1 EPGMSSSPAGAVLL
15 APERLARP
23 RLAPDVVVHE
33 PAEPGAPWV
42 VQRGS
47 HQYFRLQEDL
57 ARLVRAVD
65 GVRGH
70 DDLAEAL
77 GAPWTRADVG
87 SAVRTLAGAKVL
99 DDGVP
104 KKNRGSWFRFV
115 PPLTLQ
121 FTLLK
126 PDRMLAR
133 LAPLVAA
140 AAHRG
145 AAVAASA
152 VAIGGLLALAFR
164 ADGLQSALGRPF
176 EPLLYLCVIGA
187 VLATT
192 AVHEIG
198 HGAVLTYHGGRPTR
212 MGMMLFYMSPAFF
225 CDVSDGWRLPRKEQ
239 RVGVALAGIATQTVI
254 AGAAALAT
262 LFLGDS
268 AARDGILVYAVVTYL
283 SGVLNLLPFVKL
295 DGYIALMSHL
305 DIPHLRDRAM
315 TDARRWLARLL
326 AGGTGYR
333 RELPGVRWAVPFGL
347 LCMTFPLYIVAG
359 AITLWSDSLQRLGAL
374 GALLVLCGIGYF
386 LHHLARGVRRFARE
400 ARTAGGRPLRLGA
413 VLTLAAAAVA
423 VLGQLVQ
430 VPYTVNGGYTTAEDG
445 RITLLLPLSTD
456 RALITSGAPVRL
468 YRAGIATRAQ
478 TGTATVAVDGAD
490 GTDAMAPLSALIP
503 VRSEAL
509 PTPAL
514 GLPLEIRDGRDRTP
528 ADRSGAAQ
536 LDAGSRPGW
545 EWLYTKYVAP
555 AWRW

>member
-1 EPGMSSSPAGAVLL
+1 MSSTPAGAVLL

-65 GVRGH
+65 GVRDH
-70 DDLAEAL
+70 DDLADAL
-77 GAPWTRADVG
+77 GAPWTQADVG

-104 KKNRGSWFRFV
+104 KKDRSSWFRFV

-126 PDRMLAR
+126 PDRLLAR

-152 VAIGGLLALAFR
+152 VTIGGLLVLAFQG
-164 ADGLQSALGRPF
+164 ADLQGALGRPF
-176 EPLLYLCVIGA
+176 APLLYLCVIGA

-198 HGAVLTYHGGRPTR
+198 HGAVLTYYGGRPTR

-239 RVGVALAGIATQTVI
+239 RVRVALAGIATQTVI

-262 LFLGDS
+262 LFMGAS
-268 AARDGILVYAVVTYL
+268 AARDGVLVYAVVTYL

-315 TDARRWLARLL
+315 TDARRWLARML

-400 ARTAGGRPLRLGA
+400 ARTAGGSPWRLGA
-413 VLTLAAAAVA
+413 VLALAAAALA

-445 RITLLLPLSTD
+445 RVTLLLPQSTD

-468 YRAGIATRAQ
+468 YRAGIATRTR
-478 TGTATVAVDGAD
+478 TGAATVAVDGAD
-490 GTDAMAPLSALIP
+490 GKDAMAPLSALIP
-503 VRSEAL
+503 VRSDAL

-514 GLPLEIRDGRDRTP
+514 GLPLDLRGGRDRAP
-528 ADRSGAAQ
+528 ADPSGAAQ

>member
-1 EPGMSSSPAGAVLL
+1 MSSSPAGAVLL

-104 KKNRGSWFRFV
+104 KKDRSSWFRFV

-140 AAHRG
+140 AAHRR

-164 ADGLQSALGRPF
+164 ADGLQGALGRPF
-176 EPLLYLCVIGA
+176 SPLLYLCVIGA

-262 LFLGDS
+262 LFMGDS

-326 AGGTGYR
+326 AGGTGHR

-430 VPYTVNGGYTTAEDG
+430 VPYTVNGGYTRAEDG

-478 TGTATVAVDGAD
+478 TGSATVAVDGAD
-490 GTDAMAPLSALIP
+490 GTEAMAPLSALIP

>member
-1 EPGMSSSPAGAVLL
+1 SSSPAGAVLL

>member
-1 EPGMSSSPAGAVLL
+1 
-15 APERLARP
+15 
-23 RLAPDVVVHE
+23 
-33 PAEPGAPWV
+33 V

-104 KKNRGSWFRFV
+104 KKDRSSWFRFV

-430 VPYTVNGGYTTAEDG
+430 VPYTVNGGYTRAEDG

-478 TGTATVAVDGAD
+478 TGYATVAVDGAD
-490 GTDAMAPLSALIP
+490 GTEAMAPLSALIP

-514 GLPLEIRDGRDRTP
+514 GLPLEIRDGRRRRGRRHGGHGPAVGADPGPQRGP
-528 ADRSGAAQ
+528 AD
-536 LDAGSRPGW
+536 PGTW
-545 EWLYTKYVAP
+545 P
-555 AWRW
+555 ATGDPRRA

>member
-1 EPGMSSSPAGAVLL
+1 SSPAGAVLL

>member
-1 EPGMSSSPAGAVLL
+1 MSSSPAGAVLL